1 MAQLLWETVWQFLI
15 KLNTLYPYD
24 AAIVLLVL
32 YLTELRTYP
41 HRHLHTDVYNS
52 FIYNCQH
59 LTSNRDILQ

>member
-24 AAIVLLVL
+24 AAIVLVL

-41 HRHLHTDVYNS
+41 HRHLHTDVYNAIS
-52 FIYNCQH
+52 
-59 LTSNRDILQ
+59 